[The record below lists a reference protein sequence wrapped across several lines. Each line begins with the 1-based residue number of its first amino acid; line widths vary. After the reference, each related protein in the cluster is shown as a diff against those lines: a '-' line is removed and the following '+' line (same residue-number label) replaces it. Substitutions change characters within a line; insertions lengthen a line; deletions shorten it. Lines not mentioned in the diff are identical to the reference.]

1 MSYSE
6 EIEKLLKSG
15 AKNLGEK
22 NYEQAVEDYLKAC
35 GLHQEQT
42 GEIDPDLFMMYGK
55 ALYESGVSQSDVL
68 GGQEITSEKIE
79 EAKAGDDEDEGDA
92 FQFNDLAA
100 EEFAEAGGEVE
111 EEEQSETEGPAAAEE
126 EDEEE
131 QEEPEE
137 AEEEK
142 TDMEL
147 AWEILEIARG
157 LYEKK
162 LEDSKDEESKLSI
175 PYLSSDKDIP
185 TNEYVKTLKSL
196 SEVYDLLGEVSLES
210 EHFPQ
215 AASDLESCLEM
226 RKKLYDNDYSGLIG
240 ESHFKLSLALEFC
253 LEDESAREKAANHI
267 KAAIKILKN
276 DSKKNPTKE
285 KENEEIIGS
294 LQERLDEIGS
304 NAEDAINK
312 QKHDMLQD
320 ILGSSQG
327 TELLAKLSASPLIPS
342 SSSSKVNDLTS
353 MVKKRKSKP
362 KDNNVKR
369 SKK

>member
-6 EIEKLLKSG
+6 EVEKLLKSG

-22 NYEQAVEDYLKAC
+22 NYEQAVEDYSKAC
-35 GLHQEQT
+35 GLHQEET
-42 GEIDPDLFMMYGK
+42 GEIEPDLFMMYGK

-79 EAKAGDDEDEGDA
+79 EAKGEDDDEGDA

-100 EEFAEAGGEVE
+100 EEFAEAGGE
-111 EEEQSETEGPAAAEE
+111 EEEQSEEEEGPSVE

-131 QEEPEE
+131 EQGEEQEEQ
-137 AEEEK
+137 EEEK

-162 LEDSKDEESKLSI
+162 LDDNKAEESKLTI
-175 PYLSSDKDIP
+175 PYLTSDKDTP

-215 AASDLESCLEM
+215 AASDLESSLEM

-253 LEDESAREKAANHI
+253 LEDDTAKEKAANHI

-276 DSKKNPTKE
+276 DSQKNPDKK
-285 KENEEIIGS
+285 KENDEIIGS
-294 LQERLDEIGS
+294 LSERLDEIGS

-312 QKHDMLQD
+312 QKQDMLQD
-320 ILGSSQG
+320 ILGSSKG
-327 TELLAKLSASPLIPS
+327 TELLVKLSSSPLIPTPGP
-342 SSSSKVNDLTS
+342 SKVNDLTS
-353 MVKKRKSKP
+353 MVKKRKSKS

-369 SKK
+369 TKK